1 MKTKKITGI
10 LLSAVALVAMLS
22 ILLAVS
28 ASGLGTTTIEG
39 VSYYQISTADDLY
52 EFAQIVNGTHPSIA
66 QNTAANAILTADIVV
81 NENVLTAD
89 GKLNGDGSN
98 FKVWT
103 PIGNGSGEYA
113 GIFDGN
119 GHTVSGLYFNDST
132 VYHIGL
138 FGYTSGCTVKN
149 VGVVDSYLSGEDY
162 VGGLAGRFYNSTAV
176 NCYNEGAVSGVN
188 YVGGIAGSARSEAL
202 IQYCYNMG
210 KVKCEMYGGGI
221 VGEINNYTE
230 ILNCYNH
237 GDVSGSKPLNTCV
250 GGIVGQG
257 ATTTL
262 IQYCYSSAKI
272 SGRDYVG
279 ALIGDRAGGSSSDM
293 YYNSDLHTGNPAG
306 STSAPIVKEKL
317 VPIPTE
323 QFLTGEVAYKLGMK
337 QNIDNGEIADKFPNF
352 TGAAVYQLKGCDGEL
367 TNRFSNNPDKKVCS
381 GGNYDENGYCRNT
394 GCEHEAG
401 ILVTE
406 QNYEAF
412 GLTKDHIGYYAIS
425 HADQLYWLSQKVES
439 TKNYKVKVVL
449 TADIDLNPGYTFSY
463 SSDIGMVKVLQDE
476 TAVAYIGTGLEG
488 TTRGAIYA
496 DTSGTLAESQ
506 TLSFLRPWT
515 PIGFNNQYYYYQF
528 RGVFDGNCKVVRG
541 MYYNGTANK
550 VGLIG
555 TLYDSSGGLVKNVGV
570 ENCCLISNG
579 SPRIGGVVGNLM
591 YGRVENCY
599 THSGFIGGNGKTIGG
614 VVGYVG
620 GSSSGENRVANCYSN
635 IKAILDTTQVG
646 PIGRALS
653 GAIVE
658 NCYYYG
664 SDELDDIDGTTAL
677 SSGSYASIS
686 EMTYRLNRG
695 VTDGTQVFYYPPSE
709 SGYVNWNPCFDKAR
723 GKTVYLT
730 SPCPS
735 EYTTDP
741 EHTREHNFASTSNG
755 FCTRC
760 DIGYQEATPV
770 TEENYNTL
778 GLDATYVG
786 YYAIQ
791 NGGQLFWFA
800 EHINKVDRTASAVLV
815 ADIDLEGKSDGTG
828 RSWTPIGSTGQD
840 SNNFRGVFDGQNHT
854 IKGLYVE
861 GGRAGLGFFGEVRTG
876 IVKNFTIYGDV
887 VVNTDVNYVGGVIGS
902 ACGLNS
908 TDHGPER
915 NGATVQNITSY
926 VNLTAKTHGIGMVG
940 GFIGY
945 ANHQTLIE
953 NCSWYGT
960 FDAGEYRV
968 DSGAG
973 GFIGRIYDTATVTIR
988 NCAAYG
994 TVKTAYKSGTFDNQ
1008 KTIYIGGFLS
1018 FSPSGAQ
1025 TVLENNLWAGKI
1037 INNTDLDAANAHLSA
1052 YGTLSSDV
1060 SATNCY
1066 ALDNVPYVTTGNAH
1080 TNGILTVTEAQLL
1093 TGEVA
1098 YKLGSAWGQD
1108 IKADETDTEYNAT
1121 PVLGGATVYKNQLGG
1136 CNEASFVYGY
1146 ANTEQAPV
1154 TSHDMADATCEAP
1167 KTCKNGCGL
1176 TEGDAL
1182 GHLDENTDHIC
1193 DRACGKEDVNMDQHL
1208 DGEDADHLCDYGC
1221 EKIADD
1227 GCHDVSNDADHECDE
1242 CGAENVTEHTD
1253 SATDNDHLCDNGCGA
1268 VLEDCTPNADDGD
1281 CTTDITCSVCGDVIE
1296 EGASSHT
1303 GGTATCTGK
1312 AECTVCGK
1320 EYGELVPHSHGSEWK
1335 TDESEHWNECECGDK
1350 ANKAAHVDS
1359 DSNGKCDTCDYTMS
1373 SGTVDPGTDP
1383 VDPGTDPDPQ
1393 PPVDNPPE
1401 DDNDGLGTG
1410 AIIGIV
1416 VAAVAVI
1423 GGGGFALWW
1432 FVFRKKSII

>member
-1 MKTKKITGI
+1 MTKVRKKFKITISAFCI
-10 LLSAVALVAMLS
+10 LLVATCIGV
-22 ILLAVS
+22 IGTIS
-28 ASGLGTTTIEG
+28 ASGLSTTTTSGLTTTTIDG
-39 VSYYQISTADDLY
+39 ASYYEISNADDLY
-52 EFAQIVNGTHPSIA
+52 EFAQIVNGTHTTIA
-66 QNTAANAILTADIVV
+66 QNTAANAILTADITV
-81 NENVLTAD
+81 NEDVLTED

-98 FKVWT
+98 FEVWT
-103 PIGNGSGEYA
+103 PIGRSDCEYA

-132 VYHIGL
+132 VNHIGL
-138 FGYTSGCTVKN
+138 LGYTGGCTVKN
-149 VGVVDSYLSGEDY
+149 VGVVDSYLSGENF
-162 VGGLAGRFYNSTAV
+162 VGGLVGCFYDSTAE
-176 NCYNEGAVSGVN
+176 NCYNEGAVSGAE
-188 YVGGIAGSARSEAL
+188 YVGGIAGTARESI

-210 KVKCEMYGGGI
+210 KVKCEMRGGGI
-221 VGEINNYTE
+221 AGEIYSYTE

-237 GDVSGSKPLNTCV
+237 GDVSGSKPLNTYV

-293 YYNSDLHTGNPAG
+293 YFNSDLHTGNPVG
-306 STSAPIVKEKL
+306 STSAPAFTVTL
-317 VPIPTE
+317 VAIPTE
-323 QFLTGEVAYKLGMK
+323 QFFTGEVAYKLGMK
-337 QNIDNGEIADKFPNF
+337 QNIDNGEIADQFPNF
-352 TGAAVYQLKGCDGEL
+352 TGAEVHQLRGCDGEL
-367 TNRFSNNPDKKVCS
+367 TNRFSNNPDKKVCI
-381 GGNYDENGYCRNT
+381 GGNYDEKGYCKT
-394 GCEHEAG
+394 AGCEPEAG
-401 ILVTE
+401 MLVTE
-406 QNYEAF
+406 ENYEAL
-412 GLTKDHIGYYAIS
+412 GLTKDYIGYYAIS
-425 HADQLYWLSQKVES
+425 HADQLYWLSQMVES

-449 TADIDLNPGYTFSY
+449 TSDIDINPGYTFS
-463 SSDIGMVKVLQDE
+463 SLSLSETGMVEVKQDE
-476 TAVAYIGTGLEG
+476 TVVAYIGTGFEG

-496 DTSGTLAESQ
+496 DTNKTLAESQ

-555 TLYDSSGGLVKNVGV
+555 TLFDSSGGLVKNVGV
-570 ENCCLISNG
+570 ENCCLISSPG

-599 THSGFIGGNGKTIGG
+599 THSGFIGGNGETIGG

-620 GSSSGENRVANCYSN
+620 GSSSSGIENRVANCYSN
-635 IKAILDTTQVG
+635 ITARQGGTKVE
-646 PIGRALS
+646 PIGLAS
-653 GAIVE
+653 KTAIVE

-677 SSGSYASIS
+677 SSGRTLAIS

-709 SGYVNWNPCFDKAR
+709 PGFINWNPSFDKAR

-730 SPCPS
+730 APCPS
-735 EYTTDP
+735 SYTTDP
-741 EHTREHNFASTSNG
+741 DSINAHYFTSTTNG
-755 FCTRC
+755 FCTHC
-760 DIGYQEATPV
+760 DIGYQEATLV
-770 TEENYNTL
+770 TEENRETL
-778 GLDATYVG
+778 GLDAAYVG

-828 RSWTPIGSTGQD
+828 RRWTPIGSTGEN
-840 SNNFRGVFDGQNHT
+840 SNNFRCVFDGQNHT
-854 IKGLYVE
+854 ITGLYAE

-876 IVKNFTIYGDV
+876 TVKNFTIYGDV
-887 VVNTDVNYVGGVIGS
+887 VVTTDVNYVGGVIGS
-902 ACGLNS
+902 ACGLNG
-908 TDHGPER
+908 TDHGLEH
-915 NGATVQNITSY
+915 NGATVKNITSY
-926 VNLTAKTHGIGMVG
+926 VNLTAKIHGIGMVG

-994 TVKTAYKSGTFDNQ
+994 TVKTAYKSGTFNNQ

-1052 YGTLSSDV
+1052 YGTLNSDV

-1066 ALDNVPYVTTGNAH
+1066 ALDSVPYVTTGNAH
-1080 TNGILTVTEAQLL
+1080 TSGILTVTEAQLL
-1093 TGEVA
+1093 SGEVA

-1108 IKADETDTEYNAT
+1108 VKADESDTQYNAN
-1121 PVLGGATVYKNQLGG
+1121 PILGGTTVYQNQIGG
-1136 CNEASFVYGY
+1136 CNEASYVYGY

-1176 TEGDAL
+1176 TEGEKL
-1182 GHLDENTDHIC
+1182 GHVDTNTDHIC
-1193 DRACGKEDVNMDQHL
+1193 DRACGKEDMNIDQHL
-1208 DGEDADHLCDYGC
+1208 DGDDEDHLCDYGC
-1221 EKIADD
+1221 RQIADD
-1227 GCHDVSNDADHECDE
+1227 GCHDVNTDTDHKCDE
-1242 CGAENVTEHTD
+1242 CGA
-1253 SATDNDHLCDNGCGA
+1253 
-1268 VLEDCTPNADDGD
+1268 VLEACTPNADDGD
-1281 CTTDITCSVCGDVIE
+1281 CTTDITCSICGGVTTV
-1296 EGASSHT
+1296 GASSHT
-1303 GGTATCTGK
+1303 GGTATCTEK
-1312 AECTVCGK
+1312 AICSVCNTA
-1320 EYGELVPHSHGSEWK
+1320 YGNTLEHSYGSELES
-1335 TDESEHWNECECGDK
+1335 DASEHWNECECGDK
-1350 ANKAAHVDS
+1350 ANKAAHT
-1359 DSNGKCDTCDYTMS
+1359 DSNNDGKCDTCEYQT
-1373 SGTVDPGTDP
+1373 TT
-1383 VDPGTDPDPQ
+1383 TPD
-1393 PPVDNPPE
+1393 DK
-1401 DDNDGLGTG
+1401 DGLGAG
-1410 AIIGIV
+1410 AIAGIAIGS
-1416 VAAVAVI
+1416 AAVL
-1423 GGGGFALWW
+1423 GGGGFSLWW
-1432 FVFRKKSII
+1432 FVFRKKRII